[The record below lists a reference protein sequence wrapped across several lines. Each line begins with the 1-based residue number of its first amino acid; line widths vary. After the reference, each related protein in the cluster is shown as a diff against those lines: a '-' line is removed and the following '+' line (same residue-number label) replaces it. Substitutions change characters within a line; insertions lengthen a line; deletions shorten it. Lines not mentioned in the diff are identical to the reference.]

1 MKIGLFYGT
10 NTGVTE
16 IVSEQL
22 TEILQENGF
31 EVDLFDIANTPVS
44 EMDNYETLIIAT
56 PTWNDGEL
64 QDDWEEAM
72 ADYEE
77 YDFSGKKVGFV
88 GTGDQEAY
96 CDNYL
101 DAIGVMARPVR
112 SSGGTIFGRWPADGY
127 VHVTS
132 LGQDEDGMWVGLA
145 LDNDNQ
151 EELTEPRM
159 RKWVSQIKEELGA

>member
-16 IVSEQL
+16 IIAEEL
-22 TEILQENGF
+22 KEILEEKGF
-31 EVDLFDIANTPVS
+31 EIDLHDIADTPLD
-44 EMDNYETLIIAT
+44 EMNNYDKLIIAT

-64 QDDWEEAM
+64 QDDWEEVID
-72 ADYEE
+72 DYKEF
-77 YDFSGKKVGFV
+77 DFSGKMVAFV

-101 DAIGVMARPVR
+101 DAIGVMAKPVR
-112 SSGGTIFGRWPADGY
+112 DNGGTIFGRWPSEGY
-127 VHVTS
+127 SHTHS
-132 LGQDEDGMWVGLA
+132 LGMDSDGMWAGLA

-151 EELTEPRM
+151 ESLTAGRM
-159 RKWVSQIKEELGA
+159 KKWVDQIAKELGL

>member
-22 TEILQENGF
+22 KDKLEEAGF
-31 EVDLFDIANTPVS
+31 QIDMFDIADDPIEKFDEYNTI
-44 EMDNYETLIIAT
+44 IIAT

-64 QDDWEEAM
+64 QDDWEEII
-72 ADYEE
+72 EE
-77 YDFSGKKVGFV
+77 YNEYNFKNKKVGFV
-88 GTGDQEAY
+88 GLGDQEAY

-101 DAIGVMARPVR
+101 DAIGKMAIPVR
-112 SSGGTIFGRWPADGY
+112 SSGGTIFGRTSTEGY
-127 VHVTS
+127 EHSESV
-132 LGQDEDGMWVGLA
+132 GEDDDGMWVGLA

-151 EELTEPRM
+151 EDLTEERIDN
-159 RKWVSQIKEELGA
+159 WIIQIKEELSN

>member
-22 TEILQENGF
+22 QEILEDNGF
-31 EVDLFDIANTPVS
+31 DVDLFDIANTPVS
-44 EMDNYETLIIAT
+44 EMDPYDKIIIAT

-72 ADYEE
+72 SDYEE
-77 YDFSGKKVGFV
+77 YDFSGKTVAFV
-88 GTGDQEAY
+88 GLGDQEAY

-112 SSGGTIFGRWPADGY
+112 KTGGKIVGRWPADGY
-127 VHVTS
+127 RHTAS
-132 LGQDEDGMWVGLA
+132 LGQDDDGMWVGLA
-145 LDNDNQ
+145 LDNDNE
-151 EELTEPRM
+151 EELTEERM
-159 RKWVSQIKEELGA
+159 NTWVAQIKKEMS